1 MILFYVF
8 IYLMQTFIEAHPVF
22 AAKALMEKW
31 KLKKKMHTH
40 AQKKK
45 KEMNFEFQWAP
56 CTSHGITLMENAL
69 ELFTL

>member
-1 MILFYVF
+1 
-8 IYLMQTFIEAHPVF
+8 MQKFIEAHPVF
-22 AAKALMEKW
+22 AAKAWMEKW

-40 AQKKK
+40 TKM
-45 KEMNFEFQWAP
+45 KEMNFEFQRAP